1 LKSLT
6 ERKKAE
12 LKLIA
17 EMTLEATL
25 AAEEKLSKLAGRKTA
40 PRSWR
45 FTITEPLTNLISTLD
60 LGTSKV
66 AEKIRIISPANL
78 VFPSLIERFGI

>member
-25 AAEEKLSKLAGRKTA
+25 AAEEKLSKLAGRTKTA
-40 PRSWR
+40 MQS
-45 FTITEPLTNLISTLD
+45 
-60 LGTSKV
+60 
-66 AEKIRIISPANL
+66 
-78 VFPSLIERFGI
+78 

>member
-1 LKSLT
+1 LKNLS

-25 AAEEKLSKLAGRKTA
+25 ATEEKLSKLVRRTKTA
-40 PRSWR
+40 
-45 FTITEPLTNLISTLD
+45 I
-60 LGTSKV
+60 
-66 AEKIRIISPANL
+66 
-78 VFPSLIERFGI
+78 

>member
-1 LKSLT
+1 LKSLS

-25 AAEEKLSKLAGRKTA
+25 AAEEKLSNLQEKKT
-40 PRSWR
+40 S
-45 FTITEPLTNLISTLD
+45 IQS
-60 LGTSKV
+60 
-66 AEKIRIISPANL
+66 
-78 VFPSLIERFGI
+78 

>member
-25 AAEEKLSKLAGRKTA
+25 AAEEKLSKLVDRKTTV
-40 PRSWR
+40 RS
-45 FTITEPLTNLISTLD
+45 
-60 LGTSKV
+60 
-66 AEKIRIISPANL
+66 
-78 VFPSLIERFGI
+78 

>member
-1 LKSLT
+1 MKSLT

-25 AAEEKLSKLAGRKTA
+25 AAEEKLSKLASNASK
-40 PRSWR
+40 
-45 FTITEPLTNLISTLD
+45 ISKL
-60 LGTSKV
+60 SF
-66 AEKIRIISPANL
+66 AAREAIRDDKA
-78 VFPSLIERFGI
+78 

>member
-1 LKSLT
+1 LKRLT

-25 AAEEKLSKLAGRKTA
+25 AGEEKLSKLAGRKT
-40 PRSWR
+40 SNQSS
-45 FTITEPLTNLISTLD
+45 I
-60 LGTSKV
+60 
-66 AEKIRIISPANL
+66 
-78 VFPSLIERFGI
+78 